1 LFTSTKNT
9 RCRED
14 TFVYTRDFGTAA
26 YDPRRLKGVQFFART
41 PRLCIAATRPVPP
54 TPSQLGIANGQFAT
68 ISALDPTGGDATLR
82 LGRQRESK
90 LNLKPFPH
98 LEHGYATTSH
108 PGRGATVGRILINFD
123 TRRSRDLVNRQQF
136 YASPSR
142 ARHDAQIL
150 TDSREALPKAISRTA
165 NKAVAL
171 DAVDGVKLGP
181 ETSTGRI
188 RRAPCGCHA
197 ARADPKAGSCPTPI
211 SRAADQNVPIGS
223 EPGNMRDWIDACTHL
238 DSRPLCVP
246 FGDAFVCRARA
257 DERRLAEQGAHK
269 L

>member
-1 LFTSTKNT
+1 MFTSTKNT

-181 ETSTGRI
+181 ETSPAEFDGRRAVVTPPEPIQRPDHAQRPFQEPRI
-188 RRAPCGCHA
+188 RMCQSGANPGTCGTGSMHA
-197 ARADPKAGSCPTPI
+197 LI
-211 SRAADQNVPIGS
+211 
-223 EPGNMRDWIDACTHL
+223 
-238 DSRPLCVP
+238 
-246 FGDAFVCRARA
+246 
-257 DERRLAEQGAHK
+257 
-269 L
+269 